1 MKKTSAALTR
11 THNAFAYVVSSE
23 SCSSMIFAPLSH
35 GRGAPSAAARGD
47 LWLRRIS
54 DVFPRGIGLG
64 KTDPTIR
71 ELRASRL
78 GHMLGS

>member
-1 MKKTSAALTR
+1 MR
-11 THNAFAYVVSSE
+11 H
-23 SCSSMIFAPLSH
+23 
-35 GRGAPSAAARGD
+35 
-47 LWLRRIS
+47 IS

-71 ELRASRL
+71 ELRAAVR

>member
-35 GRGAPSAAARGD
+35 GRGAPSAAARWD
-47 LWLRRIS
+47 LWLAFIS
-54 DVFPRGIGLG
+54 GVFRQDIGLG
-64 KTDPTIR
+64 KTDPSIR
-71 ELRASRL
+71 ELRPIEA
-78 GHMLGS
+78 GHMLRT